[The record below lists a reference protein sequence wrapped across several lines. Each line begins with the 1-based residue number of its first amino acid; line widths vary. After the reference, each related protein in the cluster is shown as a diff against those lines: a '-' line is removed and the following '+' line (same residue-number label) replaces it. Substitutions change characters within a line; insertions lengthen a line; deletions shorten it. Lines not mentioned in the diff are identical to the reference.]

1 MKRNRFQPR
10 FGEVT
15 IRDRGRLPHWEA
27 EGGTY
32 FTTFRLG
39 DSLPQSVLDSI
50 RFERND
56 ILLTAE
62 RQGRQPSA
70 TELKRLEEL
79 FSERI
84 EAYLDSGRGAC
95 HLAKPQIADM
105 VASALQFFDGQ
116 RYRQFAWSVMP
127 NHVHAVF
134 RALPNWPLEKI
145 MHSWKSF
152 TGKEANKMLKR
163 VGDFWEEEYFDH
175 LIRNEEEFYRYLE
188 YVASNPKRAGLE
200 GWKWVWVRPGM
211 ELPGRR

>member
-39 DSLPQSVLDSI
+39 DSLPRSALESI
-50 RFERND
+50 RFERKD

-62 RQGRQPSA
+62 RQGRPPSA

-84 EAYLDSGRGAC
+84 EAYLDAGAGAC
-95 HLAKPQIADM
+95 HLAKPPIADI
-105 VASALQFFDGQ
+105 VAGALRFFDGQ

-134 RALPNWPLEKI
+134 RPLPNWSLEKI

-152 TGKEANKMLKR
+152 TAKEANKMLKR

-175 LIRNEEEFYRYLE
+175 LIRNEEEFYRYIE
-188 YVASNPKRAGLE
+188 YVATNPKSAGLE
-200 GWKWVWVRPGM
+200 GWKWVWIRPGVKS
-211 ELPGRR
+211 PGRN